1 MTLQDISTSYRQ
13 VQPVTFNTDT
23 GEIIVN
29 DIYNNRARAQQVTTS
44 EPSATDMSTW
54 KVGGQNN
61 ASNQYNWKVNFGKV
75 SPVDPENHLHTNPQK
90 REQAGNKNSNI
101 LSQTWDKVGEWW
113 DETVQ
118 SQYNLYKGKAKDKAL
133 YWFNKIKQQGLNDY
147 EALALVGCIVAESN
161 MNPHAVMK
169 RELNGTSGR
178 PATYGRENCGEGL
191 IQLTYW
197 DQKQKYI
204 KLLNND
210 PRRQGPKLPETKD
223 EYKKEDSR
231 HISDLNENDALLI
244 MLYYYEDRIKDF
256 NVDSFDGL
264 ISGYYLAKAG
274 DLSKRYIQKNGLDP
288 NIKRSQMERAYLT
301 GKQYRDNA
309 NENLRTTPVDENNF
323 VKSLRFTYDMGKE
336 LGYFT

>member
-1 MTLQDISTSYRQ
+1 MTLYDISTPYKQ
-13 VQPVTFNTDT
+13 VEPVTFNTNT

-54 KVGGQNN
+54 RVGGQNN
-61 ASNQYNWKVNFGKV
+61 TQAGYNWRVNFGKV
-75 SPVDPENHLHTNPQK
+75 SPVDPENHSHTTSQK
-90 REQAGNKNSNI
+90 QDDKNTNI
-101 LSQTWDKVGEWW
+101 LSKTWNKVGQWW

-118 SQYNLYKGKAKDKAL
+118 SQYNLYKGKSKDKAL

-161 MNPHAVMK
+161 MNPGAVMK

-197 DQKQKYI
+197 DQKEKYI
-204 KLLNND
+204 KLFNKD
-210 PRRQGPKLPETKD
+210 PRRQGPKLPETKE
-223 EYKKEDSR
+223 EYKKESSR

-244 MLYYYEDRIKDF
+244 MLLYYQNRIKPF
-256 NVDSFDGL
+256 SVDSFDGI

-274 DLSKRYIQKNGLDP
+274 DLSKKYIEKNGLDP
-288 NIKRSQMERAYLT
+288 KIKRSQMERAYLT

-336 LGYFT
+336 LGYFA